1 MCKTYL
7 HDITGIISNK
17 DQSFGVSWSS
27 MSGEVA
33 LQFGHCVQ
41 HSPVPRVQ
49 LGLAEISG
57 SWCFVAVSSFLGMYS
72 P

>member
-1 MCKTYL
+1 
-7 HDITGIISNK
+7 
-17 DQSFGVSWSS
+17 